1 MSMKYCR
8 LILTLLLTVVFGTG
22 RAQNEFISHSRLPDE
37 DKIMQLDGQAG
48 FLFYS
53 SSADLVISI
62 NNPEHFPLTVEKPR
76 QEKDGRYVYLA
87 KVKILYPD
95 RRDTSFSVSRRG
107 DASKDEFKVNLKADY
122 AQAYLVEAVTNR
134 IVINEQDGARSI
146 ATDAQV
152 QIEFTTN
159 VTGLKVEAASGLRSE
174 LKRTKSPSGAEII
187 TLNVDYNSLK
197 EVREKY
203 AKTQKAFDSLNHE
216 LVDVEAGDKTD
227 EDWKRLDALEKEVQ
241 TLGGELA
248 ALAQVRIF
256 APGSNTL
263 TIDISD
269 VKNAEKRNYAV
280 LTMKEEVRVDAI
292 EENKAL
298 ARKAAAERQF
308 RSAAELYRKALTFK
322 GATHADSVYC
332 SERAARMDTC
342 YQLNT
347 LANGALKKVNE
358 MKRSGKMVDYG
369 LAEEC
374 YIVAISN
381 NKSLYAI
388 TQDEEFSRRAEKIQ
402 EVYQKL
408 GLVIEGRTVSHRLR
422 QGVGVEQPVTGFAI
436 YAVTESFMSKY
447 MERGAHGTLLGHTG
461 ADGTFHVQVERGKY
475 QGLLFVPE
483 RNGDFKNNTYVS
495 IREQRHLRLDVNIG
509 K

>member
-1 MSMKYCR
+1 MSTEYHR
-8 LILTLLLTVVFGTG
+8 LLLALLLAVAFGHC
-22 RAQNEFISHSRLPDE
+22 RAQNEFITHSRLSAE
-37 DKIMQLDGQAG
+37 DKIMRLDGQAG

-53 SSADLVISI
+53 SCADLVFSI
-62 NNPEHFPLTVEKPR
+62 GNPEHFPLTVEKPSKE
-76 QEKDGRYVYLA
+76 QDSRYVYLA
-87 KVKILYPD
+87 KVKILHSD
-95 RRDTSFSVSRRG
+95 RLDTRFSVSRRG

-122 AQAYLVEAVTNR
+122 AQAYLVEPVTNR
-134 IVINEQDGARSI
+134 IVINEQDGARST
-146 ATDAQV
+146 ATDALV

-159 VTGLKVEAASGLRSE
+159 VTGLKVVTASGLRSE
-174 LKRTKSPSGAEII
+174 LKRGKSPSGAEII
-187 TLNVDYNSLK
+187 TLNVDYNCLK
-197 EVREKY
+197 EARENYRK
-203 AKTQKAFDSLNHE
+203 AQDAFDSLNHE
-216 LVDVEAGDKTD
+216 LVEVEAGEKTD

-241 TLGGELA
+241 ALGAKLA
-248 ALAQVRIF
+248 DLGQVSIS
-256 APGSNTL
+256 AAGSNVLTL
-263 TIDISD
+263 DISD

-308 RSAAELYRKALTFK
+308 RSAAELYRKALTFQ

-374 YIVAISN
+374 YMVAISN
-381 NKSLYAI
+381 NRSLHAI

-408 GLVIEGRTVSHRLR
+408 GLVIEGRTVCHRLR
-422 QGVGVEQPVTGFAI
+422 QGVGIEQPVTGFAI
-436 YAVTESFMSKY
+436 YAVTDTYMSKY
-447 MERGAHGTLLGHTG
+447 MERGSHGTLLGHTG
-461 ADGTFHVQVERGKY
+461 ADGSFHVQVERGKY
-475 QGLLFVPE
+475 NGLLFVPE
-483 RNGDFKNNTYVS
+483 RNSDFKNNTYVS
-495 IREQRHLRLDVNIG
+495 IREQRHLRVDVNIG